1 MMYMKKKKKKKDY
14 CGCLCPDSYDF
25 IHLWFKKK
33 WFEVYLDLI
42 FDSFERIILP
52 SILTENISNIK
63 KKVRFKKLFFSR
75 PAYLKRVTD
84 NV

>member
-1 MMYMKKKKKKKDY
+1 MMYMKKKKKKKTTVVVY
-14 CGCLCPDSYDF
+14 VQSPMISF
-25 IHLWFKKK
+25 IYGLKKK

>member
-1 MMYMKKKKKKKDY
+1 MVVYVQSPMI
-14 CGCLCPDSYDF
+14 SF
-25 IHLWFKKK
+25 IYGLKKK